1 MGRARRAADTPLPHP
16 EQLLILRKRI
26 IFAKVAAVR
35 NMVNKQ
41 SREEREA
48 DNAQSN
54 ADSRN
59 CSDRFSDEFLRY
71 IDPPPLCYRY
81 SQSPYFT
88 LQGKRTAAYRNDTAN
103 EIIRASGLVV
113 IWSWSGRGE

>member
-71 IDPPPLCYRY
+71 IDPPPCA
-81 SQSPYFT
+81 
-88 LQGKRTAAYRNDTAN
+88 TATAKVPTSLSK
-103 EIIRASGLVV
+103 ASAQLLTGMTQ
-113 IWSWSGRGE
+113 RMK